1 MLYKGRVQYCIHLT
15 EKKDRSQEILE
26 VLETGPKGFNEI
38 HLKLSGNHTSLRAN
52 LTRLMDRGQIIQN
65 DSNKKYEKN
74 EEYHS
79 LPIEHTFRKQEFQ
92 KAQLHR
98 CIVQIKKIKPLF
110 KIHEDTQE
118 PEKETEITLPNGAK
132 ALFRHSPS
140 TFAYWMNPKAR
151 SHLRNYGILLDDI
164 AGTLVALAID
174 DVLPKKYHRI
184 LKDSTLETLK
194 ESFEE
199 FASLKEG
206 DEYRKC
212 LDNYLKWNT
221 STYKYW
227 HSEQSLKKKLIIEN
241 KESARKQTS
250 TKNS

>member
-1 MLYKGRVQYCIHLT
+1 
-15 EKKDRSQEILE
+15 
-26 VLETGPKGFNEI
+26 
-38 HLKLSGNHTSLRAN
+38 
-52 LTRLMDRGQIIQN
+52 
-65 DSNKKYEKN
+65 
-74 EEYHS
+74 
-79 LPIEHTFRKQEFQ
+79 
-92 KAQLHR
+92 
-98 CIVQIKKIKPLF
+98 
-110 KIHEDTQE
+110 
-118 PEKETEITLPNGAK
+118 
-132 ALFRHSPS
+132 
-140 TFAYWMNPKAR
+140 MNPKAR
-151 SHLRNYGILLDDI
+151 SHLRNYGMLLDDI

-221 STYKYW
+221 GTYKYW

-241 KESARKQTS
+241 KESARKMTS
-250 TKNS
+250 T